1 MPGLRAMTPA
11 DVDPAADAILA
22 DDWGDRRAWFAF
34 AATHPECHVFVA
46 DDGRGGILGTGVAT
60 VNGPVGW
67 IGTIWVAPAARRTGL
82 GRALTEAT
90 IDAAESAD
98 CRTLV
103 LVATAE
109 GRPLYERL
117 GFRVATEYRILEAPG
132 LGGDPGSGGAG
143 GGGASRGSTGRDGTA
158 RVAEPGRGADTGQEA
173 ATQPGRATPPERTIR
188 TRPFEPGDLAAMAA
202 LDRAATGEDRRHL
215 LAAFATPGG
224 TLVGTDPGTV
234 RSFLVRAPW
243 GGGATIA
250 TDPDAALALLT
261 ARRRGTSADR
271 RVRCGILAENRDGA
285 ARLEADGWREAW
297 RAPRLHRGEPLSW
310 LPDRIWGQFNHALG

>member
-1 MPGLRAMTPA
+1 MTA
-11 DVDPAADAILA
+11 DDVDPAADAILA

-34 AATHPECHVFVA
+34 AATHPACHVVVA

-67 IGTIWVAPAARRTGL
+67 IGTIWVARAARRTGL

-90 IDAAESAD
+90 IDAAESAG
-98 CRTLV
+98 CRTMA

-132 LGGDPGSGGAG
+132 LGGDTDPGGGDNGGGTGRAAGAG
-143 GGGASRGSTGRDGTA
+143 RGTDAGHGTPILPEGAMQA
-158 RVAEPGRGADTGQEA
+158 
-173 ATQPGRATPPERTIR
+173 ERTIR
-188 TRPFEPGDLAAMAA
+188 ARPFEPGDLDAMAA

-215 LAAFATPGG
+215 LEAFASPEG
-224 TLVGTDPGTV
+224 TLVGTDADRVV

-250 TDPDAALALLT
+250 ADPDAAMALLT
-261 ARRRGTSADR
+261 ARRLGSGPDR
-271 RVRCGILAENRDGA
+271 RIRCGVLAENRDGA

-297 RAPRLHRGEPLSW
+297 RAPRLHRGEPLAW